1 MSEEKNYILAEADY
15 VVGMKYKDIAA
26 KYGVSIN
33 TVKSWKKRY
42 AWSRDKK
49 TECIQKGCTQNKK
62 GAHKKEAVA
71 EDVSQVAINDE
82 LTDQQ
87 QLFCLYQSRMFNYT
101 KAYMKAYPGCTYA
114 SAAVLGSRLMKNPA
128 IRKEI
133 EQLKQ
138 NHMNRELLKQEDI
151 FQKFMDIAFADVTDY
166 VSFGRENIQVMG
178 AFGPIMVENKETG
191 EKEVNTVKF
200 KQSEKVDGTL
210 ITEVK
215 QGKDGAS
222 IKLVDKMKALQWIA
236 DHMDMATAEQKA
248 KIEQINARTE
258 QIRNNDND
266 DGEDGV
272 VIVNDAPKDIGYSD
286 TEIPSDIQQQD
297 N

>member
-1 MSEEKNYILAEADY
+1 MNEEKNYILAESDY
-15 VVGMKYKDIAA
+15 VAGMKYKDIAA
-26 KYGVSIN
+26 KYGVSMN

-42 AWSRDKK
+42 AWSRNKK
-49 TECIQKGCTQNKK
+49 TGCIQKGCTQNKK

-71 EDVSQVAINDE
+71 EDVSQVVINDE

-114 SAAVLGSRLMKNPA
+114 SAAVLGSRLMKNPV

-138 NHMNRELLKQEDI
+138 NHMNREMLKQEDI
-151 FQKFMDIAFADVTDY
+151 FQKYMDIAFADMNDFMSFGQEEIETDY
-166 VSFGRENIQVMG
+166 
-178 AFGPIMVENKETG
+178 GPRMVNSVRLKESD
-191 EKEVNTVKF
+191 
-200 KQSEKVDGTL
+200 QVDGTL

-215 QGKDGAS
+215 QGRDGVS
-222 IKLVDKMKALQWIA
+222 VKLA
-236 DHMDMATAEQKA
+236 DHMDIATAEQKA
-248 KIEQINARTE
+248 KIEQIRAKTE

>member
-15 VVGMKYKDIAA
+15 VSGMKYKDIAA
-26 KYGVSIN
+26 KYEVSIN

-42 AWSRDKK
+42 AWSRNKK
-49 TECIQKGCTQNKK
+49 TDCTKKGCTQNKK

-71 EDVSQVAINDE
+71 EDVSQVVINDE

-114 SAAVLGSRLMKNPA
+114 SAAVLGSRLMKNPV

-138 NHMNRELLKQEDI
+138 NHMNREMLKQEDI
-151 FQKFMDIAFADVTDY
+151 FQKYMDIAFADMNDYISFGQEEIDTDY
-166 VSFGRENIQVMG
+166 
-178 AFGPIMVENKETG
+178 GPKKVNSVRLKES
-191 EKEVNTVKF
+191 KDI
-200 KQSEKVDGTL
+200 DGTL

-215 QGKDGAS
+215 QGRDGVS
-222 IKLVDKMKALQWIA
+222 VKLADRMKAIDWLA
-236 DHMDMATAEQKA
+236 DHMDIATAEQKA
-248 KIEQINARTE
+248 KIEQIRAKTAIMSGTSEEETE
-258 QIRNNDND
+258 D
-266 DGEDGV
+266 DGFIEALKGEVADV
-272 VIVNDAPKDIGYSD
+272 W
-286 TEIPSDIQQQD
+286 EEE
-297 N
+297 

>member
-1 MSEEKNYILAEADY
+1 MNEEKNYILAEADY
-15 VVGMKYKDIAA
+15 VAGMKYKDIAA

-42 AWSRDKK
+42 AWSRNKK
-49 TECIQKGCTQNKK
+49 TGCIQKGCTQNKK

-71 EDVSQVAINDE
+71 EDVSQVVINDE

-114 SAAVLGSRLMKNPA
+114 SAAVLGSRLMKNPV

-151 FQKFMDIAFADVTDY
+151 FQKFMDIAF
-166 VSFGRENIQVMG
+166 GRENIQVMG
-178 AFGPIMVENKETG
+178 AFGPVMVENKETG
-191 EKEVNTVKF
+191 EKEVLEKEVNTVKF
-200 KQSEKVDGTL
+200 KQSEDVDGTL

-222 IKLVDKMKALQWIA
+222 IKLVDKMKALQWLA
-236 DHMDMATAEQKA
+236 DHMDIATVEQKA
-248 KIEQINARTE
+248 KIEQIRAKTE

>member
-114 SAAVLGSRLMKNPA
+114 SAAVLGSRLMKNPV

-151 FQKFMDIAFADVTDY
+151 FQKYMDIAFADVNDYMSFGQEEIETDY
-166 VSFGRENIQVMG
+166 
-178 AFGPIMVENKETG
+178 GPRMINSVRLKESD
-191 EKEVNTVKF
+191 
-200 KQSEKVDGTL
+200 QVDGTL

-215 QGKDGAS
+215 QGRDGVS
-222 IKLVDKMKALQWIA
+222 VKLADRMKAIDWLA
-236 DHMDMATAEQKA
+236 DHMDIATAEQKA
-248 KIEQINARTE
+248 KIEQIRAKTAIMSGTSEEETE
-258 QIRNNDND
+258 D
-266 DGEDGV
+266 DGFIEALKGEVADV
-272 VIVNDAPKDIGYSD
+272 W
-286 TEIPSDIQQQD
+286 EEE
-297 N
+297 

>member
-71 EDVSQVAINDE
+71 EDVSQVVINDE
-82 LTDQQ
+82 LTNQQ

-114 SAAVLGSRLMKNPA
+114 SAAVLGSRLMKNPV

-151 FQKFMDIAFADVTDY
+151 FQKYMDIAFADMNDFMSFGQEEIETDY
-166 VSFGRENIQVMG
+166 
-178 AFGPIMVENKETG
+178 GPRMVNSVRLKESD
-191 EKEVNTVKF
+191 
-200 KQSEKVDGTL
+200 QVDGTL

-215 QGKDGAS
+215 QGRDGVS
-222 IKLVDKMKALQWIA
+222 VKLADRMKAIDWLA
-236 DHMDMATAEQKA
+236 DHMDIATAEQKA
-248 KIEQINARTE
+248 KIEQIRAKTAIMSGTSEEETE
-258 QIRNNDND
+258 D
-266 DGEDGV
+266 DGFIEALKGEVADV
-272 VIVNDAPKDIGYSD
+272 W
-286 TEIPSDIQQQD
+286 EEE
-297 N
+297 

>member
-1 MSEEKNYILAEADY
+1 MNEEKNYILAESDY
-15 VVGMKYKDIAA
+15 VTGMKYKDIAA
-26 KYGVSIN
+26 KYGVSMN

-42 AWSRDKK
+42 AWSRNKK
-49 TECIQKGCTQNKK
+49 TGCIQKGCTQNKK

-71 EDVSQVAINDE
+71 EDVSQVVINDE

-114 SAAVLGSRLMKNPA
+114 SAAVLGSRLMKNPV

-151 FQKFMDIAFADVTDY
+151 FQKFMDIAFADMNDFMSFGQEEIETDY
-166 VSFGRENIQVMG
+166 
-178 AFGPIMVENKETG
+178 GPRMVNSVRLKESD
-191 EKEVNTVKF
+191 
-200 KQSEKVDGTL
+200 QVDGTL

-215 QGKDGAS
+215 QGRDGVS
-222 IKLVDKMKALQWIA
+222 VKLADRMKAIDWLA
-236 DHMDMATAEQKA
+236 DHMDIATAEQKA
-248 KIEQINARTE
+248 KIEQIRAKTAIMSGTSEEETE
-258 QIRNNDND
+258 D
-266 DGEDGV
+266 DGFIEALKGEVADV
-272 VIVNDAPKDIGYSD
+272 W
-286 TEIPSDIQQQD
+286 EEE
-297 N
+297 

>member
-1 MSEEKNYILAEADY
+1 MNEEKNYILAESDY
-15 VVGMKYKDIAA
+15 VAGMKYKDIAA

-114 SAAVLGSRLMKNPA
+114 SAAVLGSRLMKNPV

-138 NHMNRELLKQEDI
+138 NHMNREMLKQEDI
-151 FQKFMDIAFADVTDY
+151 FQKYMDIAFADMNDFMSFGQEEIETDY
-166 VSFGRENIQVMG
+166 
-178 AFGPIMVENKETG
+178 GPRMVNSVRLKE
-191 EKEVNTVKF
+191 
-200 KQSEKVDGTL
+200 SDKVDGTL

-215 QGKDGAS
+215 QGRDGVS
-222 IKLVDKMKALQWIA
+222 VKLADRMKAIDWLA
-236 DHMDMATAEQKA
+236 DHMDIATAEQKA
-248 KIEQINARTE
+248 KIEQIRAKTAIMSGTSEEETE
-258 QIRNNDND
+258 D
-266 DGEDGV
+266 DGFIEALKGEVADV
-272 VIVNDAPKDIGYSD
+272 W
-286 TEIPSDIQQQD
+286 EEE
-297 N
+297 

>member
-42 AWSRDKK
+42 AWSRNKK
-49 TECIQKGCTQNKK
+49 TGCIQKGCTQNKK

-71 EDVSQVAINDE
+71 EDVSQVVINDE

-114 SAAVLGSRLMKNPA
+114 SAAVLGSRLMKNPV

-151 FQKFMDIAFADVTDY
+151 FQKYMDIAFADMNDFMSFGQEEIETDY
-166 VSFGRENIQVMG
+166 
-178 AFGPIMVENKETG
+178 GPRMVNSVRLKESD
-191 EKEVNTVKF
+191 
-200 KQSEKVDGTL
+200 QVDGTL

-215 QGKDGAS
+215 QGRDGVS
-222 IKLVDKMKALQWIA
+222 VKLADRMKAIDWLA
-236 DHMDMATAEQKA
+236 DHMDIATAEQKA
-248 KIEQINARTE
+248 KIEQIRAKTAIMSGTSEEETE
-258 QIRNNDND
+258 D
-266 DGEDGV
+266 DGFIEALKGEVADV
-272 VIVNDAPKDIGYSD
+272 W
-286 TEIPSDIQQQD
+286 EEE
-297 N
+297 

>member
-1 MSEEKNYILAEADY
+1 MNEEKNYILAESDY
-15 VVGMKYKDIAA
+15 VAGMKYKDIAA

-42 AWSRDKK
+42 AWSRNKK
-49 TECIQKGCTQNKK
+49 TKCIKKGCTQNKK

-71 EDVSQVAINDE
+71 EDVSQVVINDE

-101 KAYMKAYPGCTYA
+101 KAYMKAYPGCTYT
-114 SAAVLGSRLMKNPA
+114 SAAVLGSRLMKNPV

-151 FQKFMDIAFADVTDY
+151 FQKFMDIAFADMNDFISFGQEEIETDY
-166 VSFGRENIQVMG
+166 
-178 AFGPIMVENKETG
+178 GPRMVNSVRLKESD
-191 EKEVNTVKF
+191 
-200 KQSEKVDGTL
+200 QVDGTL

-215 QGKDGAS
+215 QGRDGVS
-222 IKLVDKMKALQWIA
+222 VKLADRMKAIDWLA
-236 DHMDMATAEQKA
+236 DHMDIATTEQKA
-248 KIEQINARTE
+248 KIEQIRAKTAIMSGTAEEETE
-258 QIRNNDND
+258 D
-266 DGEDGV
+266 DGFIDALKAEVSDVWED
-272 VIVNDAPKDIGYSD
+272 
-286 TEIPSDIQQQD
+286 
-297 N
+297 

>member
-1 MSEEKNYILAEADY
+1 MNEEKNYILAESDY
-15 VVGMKYKDIAA
+15 VAGMKYKDIAA

-42 AWSRDKK
+42 AWSRNKK
-49 TECIQKGCTQNKK
+49 TGCIQKGCTQNKK

-114 SAAVLGSRLMKNPA
+114 SAAVLGSRLMKNQL
-128 IRKEI
+128 IRKTI

-138 NHMNRELLKQEDI
+138 NHMNREMLKQEDI
-151 FQKFMDIAFADVTDY
+151 FQKYMDIAFADMNDFMSFGQEEIETDY
-166 VSFGRENIQVMG
+166 
-178 AFGPIMVENKETG
+178 GPRMVNSVRLKESD
-191 EKEVNTVKF
+191 
-200 KQSEKVDGTL
+200 QVDGTL

-215 QGKDGAS
+215 QGRDGVS
-222 IKLVDKMKALQWIA
+222 VKLADRMKAIDWLA
-236 DHMDMATAEQKA
+236 DHMDIATAEQKA
-248 KIEQINARTE
+248 KIEQIRAKTAIMSGTSEEETE
-258 QIRNNDND
+258 D
-266 DGEDGV
+266 DGFIEALKGEVADV
-272 VIVNDAPKDIGYSD
+272 W
-286 TEIPSDIQQQD
+286 EEE
-297 N
+297 

>member
-1 MSEEKNYILAEADY
+1 MSEEKNYILAESDY
-15 VVGMKYKDIAA
+15 VAGMKYKDIAA

-42 AWSRDKK
+42 AWSRNKK
-49 TECIQKGCTQNKK
+49 TGCIQKGCTQNKK

-71 EDVSQVAINDE
+71 EDVSQVVINDE

-114 SAAVLGSRLMKNPA
+114 SAAVLGSRLMKNQL
-128 IRKEI
+128 IRETI

-138 NHMNRELLKQEDI
+138 NHMNREMLKQEDI
-151 FQKFMDIAFADVTDY
+151 FQKYMDIAFADMNDFMSFGQEEIETDY
-166 VSFGRENIQVMG
+166 
-178 AFGPIMVENKETG
+178 GPRMVNSVRLKESD
-191 EKEVNTVKF
+191 
-200 KQSEKVDGTL
+200 QVDGTL

-215 QGKDGAS
+215 QGRDGVS
-222 IKLVDKMKALQWIA
+222 VKLADRMKAIDWLA
-236 DHMDMATAEQKA
+236 DHMDIATAEQKA
-248 KIEQINARTE
+248 KIEQIRAKTE

-286 TEIPSDIQQQD
+286 TEISSDIQQQ
-297 N
+297 NN

>member
-15 VVGMKYKDIAA
+15 VSGMKYKDIAT
-26 KYGVSIN
+26 KYGVSMN

-42 AWSRDKK
+42 AWSRNKK
-49 TECIQKGCTQNKK
+49 TECIQKRCTQNKK

-71 EDVSQVAINDE
+71 EDVSQVVINDE

-114 SAAVLGSRLMKNPA
+114 SAAVLGSRLMKNPV

-151 FQKFMDIAFADVTDY
+151 FQKYMDIAFADVTDY

-178 AFGPIMVENKETG
+178 AFGPVMVENKETG
-191 EKEVNTVKF
+191 EKEVLEKEVNTVKF
-200 KQSEKVDGTL
+200 KQSEEVDGTL

-215 QGKDGAS
+215 QGKDGAVLS
-222 IKLVDKMKALQWIA
+222 WL
-236 DHMDMATAEQKA
+236 
-248 KIEQINARTE
+248 
-258 QIRNNDND
+258 IR
-266 DGEDGV
+266 
-272 VIVNDAPKDIGYSD
+272 
-286 TEIPSDIQQQD
+286 
-297 N
+297 

>member
-1 MSEEKNYILAEADY
+1 MNEEKNYILAESDY
-15 VVGMKYKDIAA
+15 VAGMKYKDIAA

-42 AWSRDKK
+42 AWSRNKK
-49 TECIQKGCTQNKK
+49 TGCIQKGCTQNKK

-71 EDVSQVAINDE
+71 EDVSQVVINDE

-114 SAAVLGSRLMKNPA
+114 SAAVLGSRLMKNQL
-128 IRKEI
+128 IRKTI

-138 NHMNRELLKQEDI
+138 NHMNREMLKQEDI
-151 FQKFMDIAFADVTDY
+151 FQKYMDIAFADMNDFMSFGQEEIETDY
-166 VSFGRENIQVMG
+166 
-178 AFGPIMVENKETG
+178 GPRMVNSVRLKESD
-191 EKEVNTVKF
+191 
-200 KQSEKVDGTL
+200 QVDGTL

-215 QGKDGAS
+215 QGRDGVS
-222 IKLVDKMKALQWIA
+222 VKLADRMKAIDWLA
-236 DHMDMATAEQKA
+236 DHMDIATAEQKA
-248 KIEQINARTE
+248 KIEQIRAKTE

>member
-1 MSEEKNYILAEADY
+1 MNEEKNYILAESDY
-15 VVGMKYKDIAA
+15 VAGMKYKDIAA

-42 AWSRDKK
+42 AWSRNKK
-49 TECIQKGCTQNKK
+49 TKCIKKGCTQNKK

-71 EDVSQVAINDE
+71 EDVSQVVINDE

-114 SAAVLGSRLMKNPA
+114 SAAVLGSRLMKNPV

-151 FQKFMDIAFADVTDY
+151 FQKFMDIAFADMNDFISFGQEEIETDY
-166 VSFGRENIQVMG
+166 
-178 AFGPIMVENKETG
+178 GPRMVNSVRLKESD
-191 EKEVNTVKF
+191 
-200 KQSEKVDGTL
+200 QVDGTL

-215 QGKDGAS
+215 QGRDGVS
-222 IKLVDKMKALQWIA
+222 VKLADRMKAIDWLA
-236 DHMDMATAEQKA
+236 DHMDIATTEQKA
-248 KIEQINARTE
+248 KIEQIRAKTAIMSGTAEEETE
-258 QIRNNDND
+258 D
-266 DGEDGV
+266 DGFIDALKAEVSDVWED
-272 VIVNDAPKDIGYSD
+272 
-286 TEIPSDIQQQD
+286 
-297 N
+297 

>member
-114 SAAVLGSRLMKNPA
+114 SAAVLGSRLMKNPV

-151 FQKFMDIAFADVTDY
+151 FQKYMDIAFADMNDFMSFGQEEIETDY
-166 VSFGRENIQVMG
+166 
-178 AFGPIMVENKETG
+178 GPRMVNSVRLKESD
-191 EKEVNTVKF
+191 
-200 KQSEKVDGTL
+200 QVDGTL

-215 QGKDGAS
+215 QGRDGVS
-222 IKLVDKMKALQWIA
+222 VKLADRMKAIDWLA
-236 DHMDMATAEQKA
+236 DHMDIATAEQKA
-248 KIEQINARTE
+248 KIEQIRAKTAIMSGTSEEETE
-258 QIRNNDND
+258 D
-266 DGEDGV
+266 DGFIEALKGEVADV
-272 VIVNDAPKDIGYSD
+272 W
-286 TEIPSDIQQQD
+286 EEE
-297 N
+297 

>member
-1 MSEEKNYILAEADY
+1 MNEEKNYILAESDY
-15 VVGMKYKDIAA
+15 VAGMKYKDIAA

-49 TECIQKGCTQNKK
+49 TGYIKKGCTQNKK

-71 EDVSQVAINDE
+71 EDVSRVAINDE

-114 SAAVLGSRLMKNPA
+114 SAAVLGSRLMKNPV

-138 NHMNRELLKQEDI
+138 NHMNREMLKQEDI
-151 FQKFMDIAFADVTDY
+151 FQKYMDIAFADMNDYISFGQEEIDTDY
-166 VSFGRENIQVMG
+166 
-178 AFGPIMVENKETG
+178 GPKKVNSVRLKES
-191 EKEVNTVKF
+191 KDI
-200 KQSEKVDGTL
+200 DGTL

-215 QGKDGAS
+215 QGRDGVS
-222 IKLVDKMKALQWIA
+222 VKLADRMKAIDWLA
-236 DHMDMATAEQKA
+236 DHMDIATAEQKA
-248 KIEQINARTE
+248 KIEQIRAKTAIMSGTSEEETE
-258 QIRNNDND
+258 D
-266 DGEDGV
+266 DGFIEALKGEVADV
-272 VIVNDAPKDIGYSD
+272 W
-286 TEIPSDIQQQD
+286 EEE
-297 N
+297 

>member
-1 MSEEKNYILAEADY
+1 LSEEKNYILAEADY

-42 AWSRDKK
+42 AWSRNKK
-49 TECIQKGCTQNKK
+49 TKSTQKGCTQNKK

-71 EDVSQVAINDE
+71 EDVSQVVINDE

-114 SAAVLGSRLMKNPA
+114 SAAVLGSRLMKNPV

-138 NHMNRELLKQEDI
+138 NHMNREMLKQEDI
-151 FQKFMDIAFADVTDY
+151 FQKYMDIAFADMNDFMSFGQEEIETDY
-166 VSFGRENIQVMG
+166 
-178 AFGPIMVENKETG
+178 GPRMVNSVRLKE
-191 EKEVNTVKF
+191 
-200 KQSEKVDGTL
+200 SDKVDGTL

-215 QGKDGAS
+215 QGRDGVS
-222 IKLVDKMKALQWIA
+222 VKLADRMKAIDWLA
-236 DHMDMATAEQKA
+236 DHMDIATAEQKA
-248 KIEQINARTE
+248 KIEQIRAKTAIMSGTSEEETE
-258 QIRNNDND
+258 D
-266 DGEDGV
+266 DGFIEALKGEVADV
-272 VIVNDAPKDIGYSD
+272 W
-286 TEIPSDIQQQD
+286 EEE
-297 N
+297 